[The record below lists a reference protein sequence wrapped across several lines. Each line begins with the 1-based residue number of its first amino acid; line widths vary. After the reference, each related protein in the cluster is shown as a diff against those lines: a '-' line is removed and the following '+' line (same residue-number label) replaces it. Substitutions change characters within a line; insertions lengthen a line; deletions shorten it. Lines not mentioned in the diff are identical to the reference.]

1 MQNKLQQ
8 VFPTIKNRREVLEEI
23 RNNPR
28 LMKNFQEWSGQQQEY
43 FLSFVTGAK
52 GIKLLYDSFFKEI
65 MNPEAVPERMD
76 RLLSLILKKEVKIL
90 QVLPV
95 DNTRLGDETSL
106 VIMDIVVKLEDGSIV
121 DVEVQKIGYLFP
133 GQRSA
138 CYSADLLLRQYKA
151 ARQKKKENRKRF
163 SYKDV
168 KPVYTIVFFEKSP
181 KEFHAF
187 PNIYLH
193 NSSQQT
199 DTGLKLE
206 LLQNFVFIPLDIFHK
221 NLHNKG
227 ITNDLD
233 AWLAFLSMDD
243 PETILELIHYHPDFK
258 AMYSHLYDLC
268 GNIERVMGMFSK
280 ELQEMDKNTVQLMID
295 ELQDTI
301 DSQKDTID
309 SQKQTLIDKDNII
322 LDKERII
329 EQLQQTIRDMKKER

>member
-8 VFPTIKNRREVLEEI
+8 VFPMIKNRQEVMEKI
-23 RNNPR
+23 RNDPN
-28 LMKNFQEWSGQQQEY
+28 LMKTFKEWSNQQQEY
-43 FLSFVTGAK
+43 FLNFVTGAS
-52 GIKLLYDSFFKEI
+52 GVKLLYDSFFKEI
-65 MNPEAVPERMD
+65 MNPETVPERMN

-95 DNTRLGDETSL
+95 DNTRLGDEASL
-106 VIMDIVVKLEDGSIV
+106 VIMDIVVKLQDGSIV
-121 DVEVQKIGYLFP
+121 NVEVQKIGYLFP

-138 CYSADLLLRQYKA
+138 CYSADLLLRQYKT
-151 ARQKKKENRKRF
+151 ARQKKKENQKRF

-193 NSSQQT
+193 NSSQKT

-206 LLQNFVFIPLDIFHK
+206 LLQNFVFIPLDIFRK
-221 NLHNKG
+221 NLHNKH

-233 AWLAFLSMDD
+233 AWLAFLSMDN

-258 AMYSHLYDLC
+258 AMYSHLYDIC
-268 GNIERVMGMFSK
+268 QNIERVMDMFSK
-280 ELQEMDKNTVQLMID
+280 ELQELDKNTVQLMID
-295 ELQDTI
+295 EMQDTI
-301 DSQKDTID
+301 DAQKGTID
-309 SQKQTLIDKDNII
+309 AQKKALNDKDKLIH
-322 LDKERII
+322 D
-329 EQLQQTIRDMKKER
+329 LQQKLKTL